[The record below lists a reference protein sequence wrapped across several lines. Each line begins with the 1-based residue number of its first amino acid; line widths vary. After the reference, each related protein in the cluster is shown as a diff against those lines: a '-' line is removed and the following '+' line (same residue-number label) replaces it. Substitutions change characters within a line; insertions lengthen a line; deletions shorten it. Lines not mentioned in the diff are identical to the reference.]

1 MKGVVFTELIDHLAT
16 EHTEAFAQE
25 VIDAARLP
33 SKGAYTAVGSY
44 PNAEFASIIAV
55 LSEKTGVSTG
65 ELHQRFGRRLF
76 LRFSEIYPGLF
87 EGIEDAFAFLA
98 AVETRIHVEVR
109 KLYPNAELPKFEVIE
124 RTDARC
130 RMIYRSTRHMEH
142 FCTGLIEGCL
152 AHFGEPG
159 VVSLKVLTREPATIA
174 EFTIERVG
182 S

>member
-1 MKGVVFTELIDHLAT
+1 MRGVVFTELIDHLSA
-16 EHTEAFAQE
+16 EHTEAFAQQ

-65 ELHQRFGRRLF
+65 ELHQRFGRQLF
-76 LRFSEIYPGLF
+76 MRFSEIYPVLF
-87 EGIEDAFAFLA
+87 EGVEDAFDFLA
-98 AVETRIHVEVR
+98 AVETRIHVEVK
-109 KLYPNAELPKFEVIE
+109 KLYSNAEFPNFEMIE

-130 RMIYRSTRHMEH
+130 RMIYRSTRHMEY

-152 AHFGEPG
+152 AYFGEPA
-159 VVSLKVLTREPATIA
+159 VVSCKVLAREPATIA
-174 EFTIERVG
+174 EFTIERVR